1 MRNRQMGMTTL
12 GLMIVGVFVGL
23 VAYGILR
30 VTPIY
35 LEQIRIS
42 TILND
47 VKKDLEG
54 KKTSPGQIRVAINK
68 RISIEM
74 IRGMDA
80 RDFRISK
87 STTGGYDVQA
97 SYERRAPY
105 VANIFLLVVFD
116 KTVEIT
122 Q

>member
-1 MRNRQMGMTTL
+1 MTTL

-47 VKKDLEG
+47 VKKELEG
-54 KKTSPGQIRVAINK
+54 NKTSPGQIRVAINK